1 MAVATAAAVSATG
14 FASFAT
20 IPRILP
26 ITEPTFF
33 NQLTFATTGG
43 VTGVLTVASICGV
56 AAGEFFSDGTVTSIN
71 APLGACAG
79 EICIGAGIPGPPT
92 FTGLSLRISASTLS
106 IPASTAVTTSTT
118 FGGEGLLGIITISS
132 FHLICCG
139 VKRNV

>member
-43 VTGVLTVASICGV
+43 VAGVLTGVTSICGV

-79 EICIGAGIPGPPT
+79 EISS
-92 FTGLSLRISASTLS
+92 FTLS
-106 IPASTAVTTSTT
+106 ATASTAVTTSTT

-139 VKRNV
+139 VKRNVWKAVDFFASPRK